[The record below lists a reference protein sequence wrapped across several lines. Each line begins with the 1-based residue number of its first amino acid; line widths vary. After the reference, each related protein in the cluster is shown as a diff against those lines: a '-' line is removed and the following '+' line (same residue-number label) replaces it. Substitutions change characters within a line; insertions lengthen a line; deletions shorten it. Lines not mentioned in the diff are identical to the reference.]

1 VNAKGTNNMQI
12 VILFDR
18 IRMRGS
24 NEVKHCFTSDQA
36 DISNMCALILVVRW
50 THTAHGHVTETIT
63 LN

>member
-1 VNAKGTNNMQI
+1 MQI